1 NVMLLLPS
9 PPRPRTLR
17 PLPPVLPGVLWES
30 GVCMRPLSG
39 EAESPGGGP
48 PGGEP
53 SAENDKLLRNLSIAG
68 GDSSQVRR
76 HRRWPTHLRESAI
89 NKTGLEQF
97 LLARGASQ
105 EAVAS
110 IISRYPRAIVHSPQV
125 LQRRW
130 ELWRGLVTSDLEV
143 VSILERCPESFFRG
157 NSNTNLEQNIAFLS
171 SLGLSPTLLSRLLT
185 KVPRAFSNSLELNQQ
200 MVEYL
205 QGVCRS
211 QGGDSPQDFALR
223 VLSKNAFILT
233 HSIKR
238 VETNIDFLKGT
249 FRLGGKDLLAALGGP
264 GSKILDMSSD
274 CIKRNFWN
282 IEAKLAGL
290 GCREEEVR
298 AFVRS
303 YLPMLFLSR
312 ATFND
317 KIDCLLQER
326 IEISQIT
333 ACPNVLSAS
342 VSTLR
347 SRARELV
354 DAGCHRGTLNILFLS
369 WSKNR
374 FDAKMR
380 KLLKD
385 SAGTR
390 IGGRQPI
397 PRP

>member
-1 NVMLLLPS
+1 MAKVVFSSLH
-9 PPRPRTLR
+9 PRVWARVRGLAS
-17 PLPPVLPGVLWES
+17 PLPKHGAAR
-30 GVCMRPLSG
+30 RPLSG
-39 EAESPGGGP
+39 EAESVGREP

-53 SAENDKLLRNLSIAG
+53 LAENGKSLSNLSITG
-68 GDSSQVRR
+68 MDLSQVQRN
-76 HRRWPTHLRESAI
+76 RRWPTRLRQSAI
-89 NKTGLEQF
+89 NEKGLKQF
-97 LLARGASQ
+97 LMARGASQ
-105 EAVAS
+105 EVVAN
-110 IISRYPRAIVHSPQV
+110 IITRYPRAIVHSPQV

-130 ELWRGLVTSDLEV
+130 ELWRGIITSDLEV
-143 VSILERCPESFFRG
+143 VSILERCPESFFRN

-171 SLGLSPTLLSRLLT
+171 SLGLTPTCLSRLLT

-205 QGVCRS
+205 QGVCQS
-211 QGGDSPQDFALR
+211 QGGQSPQGFVLR
-223 VLSKNAFILT
+223 VLSKNAFILN

-249 FRLGGKDLLAALGGP
+249 FHLGGKDLLAVLGGP
-264 GSKILDMSSD
+264 GSKILDMSND

-290 GCREEEVR
+290 GCCQEEVR

-326 IEISQIT
+326 IAISQIK

-354 DAGCHRGTLNILFLS
+354 DAGCHRGNLNILFLS

-380 KLLKD
+380 NLLKE

-390 IGGRQPI
+390 MRGRHPTTS
-397 PRP
+397 P